1 MAHLGGELKQAREA
15 AGLSLREMATRTKI
29 SVTALEAL
37 ERGDLS
43 RLPGGIF
50 GRSFVR
56 AYAIEVGADP
66 DAIVERFIE
75 QLDEDEREAAERRA
89 AMMPAITTDDRQ
101 FLARQQRALMALRIG
116 LVVLLLAAI
125 ALVTWRVRVF
135 MNTPDEPVAAE
146 NPVAAPIIVPPE
158 PADPPPPAPEPL
170 AAAATAAP
178 MVIELDASADCWV
191 SLTVDGAGSVARLF
205 RAGDRQRVEVTR
217 EILLDVGNAGGL
229 ALIIDGKPARV
240 LGRDGARVR
249 TRITRQNVGEFLQP

>member
-29 SVTALEAL
+29 SATALEAL

-89 AMMPAITTDDRQ
+89 AMMPAITSDDRQ
-101 FLARQQRALMALRIG
+101 FLARQQRALMVLRVG
-116 LVVLLLAAI
+116 LVVLVVAVI

-135 MNTPDEPVAAE
+135 MSAGEEAPATEEVVIAPV
-146 NPVAAPIIVPPE
+146 IVPPE
-158 PADPPPPAPEPL
+158 PADPPPPVPDP
-170 AAAATAAP
+170 ATPVIEAP
-178 MVIELDASADCWV
+178 MVIELDASADSWV
-191 SLTVDGAGSVARLF
+191 SLTVDGAESVARLF

-229 ALIIDGKPARV
+229 ALFIDGRRAKV

-249 TRITRQNVGEFLQP
+249 TRITRQNVGEFLE